1 MIYLQ
6 DYNDSVLE
14 LVTLPNI
21 FLTWCNFF
29 FLSLVCFH
37 NLNPFLDLSPA
48 SQDYRASNAADTDA
62 DDLPFPK
69 TPEPFELP
77 ISTSLKAAFLY
88 SLRIIYNITI
98 CFFSGSWSS
107 FSPQLTRLHPQ
118 IFDIVLTSETIYRI
132 DSLPSLT
139 ETMRLACCGSQ
150 NNSTEVV
157 AIRKKGECLVAAK
170 VLYFG
175 VGGGVSDF
183 VSYVEK
189 QGNAKAEIVRE
200 RNTGI
205 GRLVL
210 SLNFII

>member
-1 MIYLQ
+1 
-6 DYNDSVLE
+6 
-14 LVTLPNI
+14 
-21 FLTWCNFF
+21 
-29 FLSLVCFH
+29 
-37 NLNPFLDLSPA
+37 
-48 SQDYRASNAADTDA
+48 
-62 DDLPFPK
+62 
-69 TPEPFELP
+69 
-77 ISTSLKAAFLY
+77 
-88 SLRIIYNITI
+88 
-98 CFFSGSWSS
+98 
-107 FSPQLTRLHPQ
+107 
-118 IFDIVLTSETIYRI
+118 
-132 DSLPSLT
+132 
-139 ETMRLACCGSQ
+139 
-150 NNSTEVV
+150 VV